1 MSDIHTG
8 DSGAVPDS
16 VPSGGSVTLIERLRD
31 KASRRG
37 GGEQGATDP
46 IAILLY
52 QAAARLAV
60 LELRESDR
68 QSSGESEAHEDWLDA
83 ENRCSRLVEAL
94 SHYVREDFPW
104 ETGGQIVTWVS
115 RTDWEF
121 HRSVLA
127 SATKPEASPSPE
139 SESEN
144 V

>member
-1 MSDIHTG
+1 M
-8 DSGAVPDS
+8 PENL
-16 VPSGGSVTLIERLRD
+16 PSGDSVTLIERLWE
-31 KASRRG
+31 RG
-37 GGEQGATDP
+37 RSFGKVNRGELPYTAETQD
-46 IAILLY
+46 LFHE
-52 QAAARLAV
+52 AAARLAV